1 VTIVLAQNYMLNS
14 TKISERYMNLSG
26 SINALFV
33 LLLIVVIVV
42 KPAGAM
48 VI

>member
-1 VTIVLAQNYMLNS
+1 MLKS
-14 TKISERYMNLSG
+14 TKISE
-26 SINALFV
+26 SILTFAGTTTGVSV

>member
-1 VTIVLAQNYMLNS
+1 
-14 TKISERYMNLSG
+14 MNLSR
-26 SINALFV
+26 SMASLFL

>member
-1 VTIVLAQNYMLNS
+1 MS
-14 TKISERYMNLSG
+14 LSG
-26 SINALFV
+26 SVASLFL

>member
-1 VTIVLAQNYMLNS
+1 
-14 TKISERYMNLSG
+14 MNLSR
-26 SINALFV
+26 SINVLSV